1 MIDISKFKP
10 NTVYVT
16 YIASTP
22 EKVWEALTSPE
33 FTKQYF
39 IGLEIDVEP
48 KTGGDFFL
56 RRPDGTVHVSGK
68 VLEWLPPKR
77 FSTTCK
83 TVGIPAFAEF
93 PERITA
99 YEIEQVGE
107 AVRLTMTESHS
118 WDVPDEVLASSRM
131 GWPAILSNLK
141 SVLETGKPMTIPMSP
156 PPGAMEAIKKAVAEK
171 PWLK

>member
-1 MIDISKFKP
+1 MDRSKFKP

-39 IGLEIDVEP
+39 IGLAIDVEP
-48 KTGGDFFL
+48 KSGGDFFL
-56 RRPDGTVHVSGK
+56 RAPDGRVHVSGK

-77 FSTTCK
+77 FSCTCR
-83 TVGIPAFAEF
+83 TVGIAEFAEL

-118 WDVPDEVLASSRM
+118 WDVPEAALASSRM

-141 SVLETGKPMTIPMSP
+141 SVLETGKPMVIKMSP
-156 PPGAMEAIKKAVAEK
+156 PPGAMEAIKKVAAEK